1 MRTIRNNLILKGM
14 MAEIEDPIEDRSAR
28 PLSPCTLICTLDD
41 DKCCLGCGR
50 TLAQISGWALMSA
63 TEQWT
68 VIDELDAQSPPND
81 ATIAAEIEDCRPT
94 GNNVDVNAR
103 IEEQLKSHN
112 VLLYMKGTPDF
123 PQCGFSG
130 QTIAALN
137 AIGKPYSYVNIFED
151 QEVRE
156 GLKVYSNWPTFPQL
170 YVKGELIGGCD
181 IVIDMYHSG
190 ELKELIESESK

>member
-1 MRTIRNNLILKGM
+1 M
-14 MAEIEDPIEDRSAR
+14 
-28 PLSPCTLICTLDD
+28 
-41 DKCCLGCGR
+41 
-50 TLAQISGWALMSA
+50 
-63 TEQWT
+63 
-68 VIDELDAQSPPND
+68 
-81 ATIAAEIEDCRPT
+81 
-94 GNNVDVNAR
+94 DVNTR
-103 IEEQLKSHN
+103 IKEQLESHD

-170 YVKGELIGGCD
+170 YIKGEFVGGCD
-181 IVIDMYHSG
+181 IVIEMYHSG
-190 ELKELIESESK
+190 ELKTVLEA